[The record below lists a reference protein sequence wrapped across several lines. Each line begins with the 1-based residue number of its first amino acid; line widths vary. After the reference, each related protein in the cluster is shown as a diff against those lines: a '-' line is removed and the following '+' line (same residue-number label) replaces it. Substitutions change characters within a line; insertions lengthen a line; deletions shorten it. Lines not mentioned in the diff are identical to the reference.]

1 MMFTD
6 CSVIILSFFL
16 PPMYMGAKQ
25 LLQGTYLN
33 KLMLKSYKVFKNLP
47 SFSISCL
54 QFGWSCG
61 PSSCRTSDSAPH
73 GNSQTQEMPLNEIS
87 KKKNVL
93 IAAAWFWNPTPALHT
108 SRGGRTTEAAG
119 RLRRPR
125 SYLETESTLP
135 SGLMLKGSRR
145 SLSGSML
152 LRRSISG
159 TVWSMP
165 IWMRRRIMDI
175 SLTFWICSAYLA

>member
-1 MMFTD
+1 MTWHPRVLWGLAISTAMARYG
-6 CSVIILSFFL
+6 CVG
-16 PPMYMGAKQ
+16 Y
-25 LLQGTYLN
+25 LLL
-33 KLMLKSYKVFKNLP
+33 
-47 SFSISCL
+47 
-54 QFGWSCG
+54 
-61 PSSCRTSDSAPH
+61 A
-73 GNSQTQEMPLNEIS
+73 
-87 KKKNVL
+87 
-93 IAAAWFWNPTPALHT
+93 
-108 SRGGRTTEAAG
+108 
-119 RLRRPR
+119 
-125 SYLETESTLP
+125 ESL